1 MPGHMVIC
9 SYFLFRYCGPAGFLI
24 PDIIIRDLYT
34 SDTRLYLLYIDAV
47 VTVLVACTLVRE
59 YCCYQPIAY
68 FQTYP
73 TSDTASPRAC
83 G

>member
-1 MPGHMVIC
+1 MPGYMVMC
-9 SYFLFRYCGPAGFLI
+9 SYFLFRYCGPAGFLYLI
-24 PDIIIRDLYT
+24 LSYEIYT
-34 SDTRLYLLYIDAV
+34 PVILDYLLYIDAV

-68 FQTYP
+68 LQTYP